1 MASGPRSLSMK
12 ASLGFALTLGLVA
25 NAFAQNPV
33 GTAFTYQGQLQN
45 GGVPQ
50 SGPCDLRFKLF
61 DASSGGSQIGSTQT
75 VAGVNVVN
83 GLFTVPID
91 FGSSAF
97 TGSARWLET
106 AVTCPSG
113 GSFTT
118 LSPRQ
123 AMSPTPNAI
132 FAENAA
138 VATDGTLG
146 GNGSSGSPL
155 HVAAPLLLG
164 AAASSA
170 MIAGNNNGTGP
181 GIQGFGAAAP
191 GAWGESTTSEGVH
204 GHTVSG
210 GAGVAGYH
218 DGGGPGV
225 YGISVTGDGVYG
237 QGDGYSGVEGYSN
250 FVVGVRGNSNFS
262 YGVSGTSTFLDGVHG
277 DTTSSNSGVA
287 GINTNA
293 TDGNGVY
300 GYQASTGV
308 GVQGYSAAAGSGVYG
323 YAVGDGNNFA
333 GAGVHGAGT
342 MTCSGIFCSAGSYG
356 LYVDGTSYFT
366 SNIDVAGNKN
376 FTTPHP
382 TDASKQIVYTALE
395 GPESGTYFRG
405 TAHLL
410 GGYVEIEVPE
420 SFRLVSSPSGM
431 TAIATPVGAPAVITC
446 MSKSLDKIVFQGS
459 ADVDF
464 DYMVNGIR
472 AGFEDHQAIQPNT
485 HFVPRR
491 ASDRQLAQLPAE
503 AVRRLKASHIL
514 NDDGSVNE
522 DTARKMG
529 WDQRPDWNEP
539 ERRPAGSGR

>member
-1 MASGPRSLSMK
+1 MASGPRSLSK
-12 ASLGFALTLGLVA
+12 RASLGLALTIGLVA
-25 NAFAQNPV
+25 TALAQNPV

-45 GGVPQ
+45 GGTPQ
-50 SGPCDLRFKLF
+50 NGPCDLRFKLF

-83 GLFTVPID
+83 GLFTVPVD

-146 GNGSSGSPL
+146 GNGSSGLPL
-155 HVAAPLLLG
+155 HVAMPLLLG
-164 AAASSA
+164 ASAGSA

-181 GIQGFGAAAP
+181 GIQGYGAAAP

-262 YGVSGTSTFLDGVHG
+262 YGVSGTSTFVDGVHG
-277 DTTSSNSGVA
+277 ETASSNSGVSGTNGNAA
-287 GINTNA
+287 G
-293 TDGNGVY
+293 
-300 GYQASTGV
+300 GV
-308 GVQGYSAAAGSGVYG
+308 GVAGNAAGVGSGVYG
-323 YAVGDGNNFA
+323 YAAGDGSSVA
-333 GAGVHGAGT
+333 GAGVQGVGT
-342 MTCSGIFCSAGSYG
+342 QTCSGIFCGPGSYG

-376 FTTPHP
+376 FATPHP

-420 SFRLVSSPSGM
+420 SFRLVSSTNGM
-431 TAIATPVGAPAVITC
+431 TAIATPVGAAAVIVC

-464 DYMVNGIR
+464 DYVVNGIR
-472 AGFEDHQAIQPNT
+472 AGFEDHQTIQPNT

-491 ASDRQLAQLPAE
+491 ASDRQLTQLPAE
-503 AVRRLKASHIL
+503 AVRRLKANHIL

-529 WDQRPDWNEP
+529 WDQRLDWNEP
-539 ERRPAGSGR
+539 ERRSAGSGR